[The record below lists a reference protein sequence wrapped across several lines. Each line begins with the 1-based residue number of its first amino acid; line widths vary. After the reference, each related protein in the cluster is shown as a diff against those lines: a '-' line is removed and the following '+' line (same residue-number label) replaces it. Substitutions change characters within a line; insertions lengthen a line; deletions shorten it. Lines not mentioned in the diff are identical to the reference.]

1 MSMTGILRQ
10 LVPSLS
16 TFFPTGKAL
25 LQAFW
30 GEGTL
35 QPGRSTFY
43 KVWSEEATP
52 AEVEKSRFTAFYE
65 HGGFAE
71 YPYRYVYSVD
81 FRTPEG
87 ETETRFFSVWRST
100 PDAASTVEKEME
112 EVWAGK
118 DEYARG
124 DSSARGLGE
133 PTAFTVRR
141 AYFYAG
147 AVA

>member
-1 MSMTGILRQ
+1 MTGILRE

-43 KVWSEEATP
+43 KVWAEEATP

-87 ETETRFFSVWRST
+87 ETETRFFSTWRANPEAT
-100 PDAASTVEKEME
+100 STVEE
-112 EVWAGK
+112 EEAKRWAGK
-118 DEYARG
+118 AETTRTG
-124 DSSARGLGE
+124 QLIQELG
-133 PTAFTVRR
+133 PPVAFKVHR
-141 AYFYAG
+141 AHFYAG
-147 AVA
+147 AVE

>member
-1 MSMTGILRQ
+1 
-10 LVPSLS
+10 
-16 TFFPTGKAL
+16 
-25 LQAFW
+25 
-30 GEGTL
+30 L

-65 HGGFAE
+65 HGGFAD

-87 ETETRFFSVWRST
+87 ETETRFFSVWRAK
-100 PDAASTVEKEME
+100 PEAASTVEEDVAK
-112 EVWAGK
+112 VWAGK
-118 DEYARG
+118 AETTRTGQLIQDFG
-124 DSSARGLGE
+124 V
-133 PTAFTVRR
+133 PVAFRVRR